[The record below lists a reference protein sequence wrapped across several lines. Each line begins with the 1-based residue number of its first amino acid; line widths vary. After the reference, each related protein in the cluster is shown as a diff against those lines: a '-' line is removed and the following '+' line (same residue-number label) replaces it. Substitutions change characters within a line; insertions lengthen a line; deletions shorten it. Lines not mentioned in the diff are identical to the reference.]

1 MGKVLHSGAVGALV
15 VALGVPGPAAAVERV
30 ERGNLV
36 FEGIPEIPPALVAR
50 LEQYQNT
57 RSAGLAGWLP
67 GGGMLISTRFGDTSQ
82 IHRVD
87 RPGGARTQLTF
98 FSEPVGGGTPSP
110 DPEVDSFLFTRD
122 VGGSEFFQIYSFD
135 LQTGA
140 STLLTDGSSRN
151 GAAVWSND
159 GKRFAFFTTRRNGR
173 DHDIHVADIDRPGE
187 SRPVL
192 EREGAWFPAEWSPDD
207 HQLLV
212 LNYVSVN
219 ESYPYILDLQG
230 GEPTPL
236 HTADEPVGYGAAV
249 FSPDGKGVYFTS
261 DEGSEFRR
269 LRYHD
274 LESGERRV
282 LTGDIDWDIGSLDI
296 SHDGRHLAFTVN
308 REGWGELHVM
318 ELGAPPGEA
327 GWSGDEL
334 ELPELPGGLIY
345 GLEFSPDDARLG
357 FVVNGPTGPGDVYDL
372 ELATGKLTRWTE
384 SEVGGLNRD
393 AFVAPELIRFP
404 TFDTV
409 DGERRTI
416 PSFYYRPEGDGPFP
430 VVVDIHGGPEGQER
444 PGFSPITQFW
454 AQELGIAVLAPNVR
468 GSAGYGKSY
477 LKLDNG
483 RLREDSVK
491 DIGALLDWIA
501 TRPELDTSRVAV
513 YGGSYGGYMVLAS
526 LVHYGDRLTAA
537 VDIVGISNFV
547 TFLTNTEDYRRDLRR
562 AEYGDESD
570 PEMRA
575 FLERISPLSR
585 IDEVTTPLL
594 VIQGANDPRV
604 PASESE
610 QLVGAVR
617 ENGGKVWY
625 LLANDEGHGFR
636 KKSNRDFMNQAA
648 ALFLEEFLLEE
659 GEASPRGDP

>member
-1 MGKVLHSGAVGALV
+1 MLKRSHLGAACILVAALILPT
-15 VALGVPGPAAAVERV
+15 ADAAERV

-36 FEGIPEIPPALVAR
+36 LEGIPEIPQSFATR

-67 GGGMLISTRFGDTSQ
+67 GGGMLISTRFAETSQ

-110 DPEVDSFLFTRD
+110 NPEMDGFLFTRD
-122 VGGSEFFQIYSFD
+122 VGGSEFYQIYFFD
-135 LQTGA
+135 LETGA
-140 STLLTDGSSRN
+140 STLLTDGESRN

-159 GKRFAFFTTRRNGR
+159 GRRFAFYTTRRNGR
-173 DHDIHVADIDRPGE
+173 DHDIHVASIDRPGE

-192 EREGAWFPAEWSPDD
+192 EREGAWFPGGWSPDD
-207 HQLLV
+207 STLLV
-212 LNYVSVN
+212 LNYVSAN
-219 ESYPYILDLQG
+219 ESYPYLLDLED
-230 GEPTPL
+230 GEMTAL
-236 HTADEPVGYGAAV
+236 HTADEPVSYGEAV
-249 FSPDGKGVYFTS
+249 FSRDGKGLYFTS
-261 DEGSEFRR
+261 DEGSEFQR

-274 LESGERRV
+274 LATGERRV
-282 LTGDIDWDIGSLDI
+282 LTGDIDWNVESLEI
-296 SHDGRHLAFTVN
+296 SHDGRRLAFTVN
-308 REGWGELHVM
+308 REGWSELHVRDL
-318 ELGAPPGEA
+318 EAPPGEA
-327 GWSGDEL
+327 GGSGAEL
-334 ELPELPGGLIY
+334 DLPELPGGLVY
-345 GLEFSPDDARLG
+345 DLELSPDDERLG

-372 ELATGKLTRWTE
+372 QLATGTLTRWTA

-393 AFVAPELIRFP
+393 TFVAPQLIRFP

-416 PSFYYRPEGDGPFP
+416 PSFYYRPEGEGPFP

-444 PGFSPITQFW
+444 PAFSPTAQFW
-454 AQELGIAVLAPNVR
+454 VKELGLAVLAPNVR
-468 GSAGYGKSY
+468 GSDGYGKSY

-501 TRPELDTSRVAV
+501 TRPELDASRIAV
-513 YGGSYGGYMVLAS
+513 YGGSYGGYMSLAS
-526 LVHYGDRLTAA
+526 LVHYDDRLAA
-537 VDIVGISNFV
+537 GVDLVGISSFV

-570 PEMRA
+570 PAMRA
-575 FLERISPLSR
+575 FLEKISPLSR

-610 QLVGAVR
+610 QVVAAVR
-617 ENGGKVWY
+617 ENGGEVWY
-625 LLANDEGHGFR
+625 LLAKDEGHGFR
-636 KKSNRDFMNQAA
+636 KKSNRDAMAQSV
-648 ALFLEEFLLEE
+648 ALFLEEFLIERATE
-659 GEASPRGDP
+659 